1 MKKVIFF
8 LCLVL
13 FSANLINAQG
23 YEKGSKVINAG
34 IGFGLSGIYGDAQ
47 MPPISVGFQY
57 GLEDKISIGGI
68 VGFSTS
74 SYGYSDWKWDYTYI
88 IIGARG
94 EYHFLEPSNKLDA
107 YAGITAGYNIVSVS
121 EPDGYKNSWGGYES
135 EASYFIYGAHVGARY
150 AVSNKIGIFGEL
162 GYGIGYLT
170 VGATFKL

>member
-1 MKKVIFF
+1 MKKTFVTLF
-8 LCLVL
+8 VL
-13 FSANLINAQG
+13 LITVSFSFAQG
-23 YEKGSKVINAG
+23 YEKGSKIINAG

-57 GLEDKISIGGI
+57 GLEDKISVGGI

-74 SYGYSDWKWDYTYI
+74 SYGYEDWKWDYTYI

-107 YAGITAGYNIVSVS
+107 YAGITAGYNIASVS
-121 EPDGYKNSWGGYES
+121 EPDGYKNYWGGYEAES
-135 EASYFIYGAHVGARY
+135 SYFIYGVHVGARY
-150 AVSNKIGIFGEL
+150 AVSDKIGIFGEL
-162 GYGIGYLT
+162 GYGIGYRT